1 MFKFTV
7 SGEKPLIIP
16 IFIPH
21 LGCQERCAFCNQRE
35 ITGARQ
41 PLPEEVDRTVAE
53 YLSWSKPRK
62 RCEISFYGGSFTA
75 LPFDLMRSYAGRAFK
90 FVENSVADALRCST
104 RPDAIDEKIVSEL
117 IRYRFE
123 TVELGVQSM
132 SDGLLLKMARGH
144 GTDEVVKSLD
154 LLRKNSIKV
163 GLQFMTGF
171 PGESE
176 EDAALTV
183 GSLGKLKPDF
193 IRIYPFV
200 PLAGTRIFW
209 DLETGVVKMS
219 SVSDILERTTT
230 LFSEAMRLQIPV
242 IRIGLPQAEG
252 IPEIYPKNLFQVV
265 VKLAVERLAARGEFD
280 FELPKAWETSFNMAK
295 RAFPQIRAHF
305 YDS

>member
-21 LGCQERCAFCNQRE
+21 LGCRERCAFCNQRE
-35 ITGARQ
+35 ITGVTQ
-41 PLPEEVDRTVAE
+41 PLPEEIDKTVAE
-53 YLSWSKPRK
+53 YLSWSRPRK

-75 LPFDLMRSYAGRAFK
+75 LPMDLMRTYAGRAFR
-90 FVENSVADALRCST
+90 FVENGVADALRCST
-104 RPDAIDEKIVSEL
+104 RPDAIDEDIVSEL
-117 IRYRFE
+117 TRCRFE

-144 GTDEVVKSLD
+144 TAEDVVKSLD
-154 LLRKNSIKV
+154 LLRKNSIRV
-163 GLQFMTGF
+163 GLQFMVGF

-176 EDAALTV
+176 ADLAVSV
-183 GSLGKLKPDF
+183 GSLGKLRPDF

-200 PLAGTRIFW
+200 PLAGTRIFREMEAG
-209 DLETGVVKMS
+209 LVKMP

-230 LFSEAMRLQIPV
+230 LFTEAMRLQIPV

-252 IPEIYPKNLFQVV
+252 VPDIYPKNLFQVV
-265 VKLAVERLAARGEFD
+265 VKLAVGRLAAQGETD
-280 FELPKAWETSFNMAK
+280 FALPKAWETSFNMA
-295 RAFPQIRAHF
+295 RREFPQIKALF
-305 YDS
+305 IQ